1 MNYLQLKEI
10 DYILIKNKDYLVYQD
25 GKDLY
30 LSTNFIQK
38 NKYYKIEKIEEDKLF
53 LGEKK
58 FFLKPLNDK
67 KMIKKVNKDTEELYY
82 KVKNKT
88 LVIKAE
94 NL

>member
-58 FFLKPLNDK
+58 FFLKPLSDK

>member
-38 NKYYKIEKIEEDKLF
+38 NKYYKI
-53 LGEKK
+53 
-58 FFLKPLNDK
+58 
-67 KMIKKVNKDTEELYY
+67 
-82 KVKNKT
+82 
-88 LVIKAE
+88 VI
-94 NL
+94 NHLLI